1 MALDKYEIV
10 YRSDSRDWALVKE
23 GADRASLV
31 ASKKQAIMAKMKK
44 MMNRDSNEASVRVKK
59 RNGQYQ
65 EERTYPRAKDP
76 SRSKG

>member
-1 MALDKYEIV
+1 MALDKYEII
-10 YRSDSRDWALVKE
+10 YRSDSSDWALVKE
-23 GADRASLV
+23 GSDQASFV

-44 MMNRDSNEASVRVKK
+44 MMNKERNEASVRIKK

-65 EERTYPRAKDP
+65 EERTYPRSKDP